1 MKTYPKLIYGTY
13 AIIISRK
20 LASHILTVGL
30 ENIINLNL
38 SWDLFLNYIRETTDF
53 RFFLYFKELFVPDV
67 MKDGIQQQRG
77 NNFYIKNE
85 MNLNDY
91 HLNHF
96 TPETIHKKPIKTT
109 KPIKPVKQN
118 FKMKFLTR

>member
-13 AIIISRK
+13 SIIISRK
-20 LASHILTVGL
+20 LAVHILNVGL
-30 ENIINLNL
+30 ENIIDLNL

-67 MKDGIQQQRG
+67 MKDGIQEQRG

-91 HLNHF
+91 HLNKF
-96 TPETIHKKPIKTT
+96 TITKKFIKPV
-109 KPIKPVKQN
+109 KYIKPVKQN
-118 FKMKFLTR
+118 FKMNLSR